1 MQSTVS
7 WNTGNMFSRSENM
20 RSLNIEHK
28 EELDVLINNWLQLH
42 SPERIDY
49 LLITKRH
56 PGCVQ
61 LRSHLWPRVL
71 EYQIHSMYFFFLNTL
86 IIDFFFIV
94 TGLFNSF
101 FFFFFPLSQAKVE
114 SRADFY

>member
-1 MQSTVS
+1 
-7 WNTGNMFSRSENM
+7 M
-20 RSLNIEHK
+20 RSLNIEQK

-71 EYQIHSMYFFFLNTL
+71 EYQIHSMYFFLKYINNRL
-86 IIDFFFIV
+86 FFFYRDRTI
-94 TGLFNSF
+94 
-101 FFFFFPLSQAKVE
+101 
-114 SRADFY
+114 